1 MWSNHNWHATHGH
14 WPPARRVLQWRR
26 AQSRPKGAPPPQH
39 GTNALASIFPPSA
52 LDAQWHFQIWPIK
65 RGVKSNVGNGMACTD
80 KGHHVWAEQT
90 CMGCTAQNQ
99 PHVWL
104 CGQFK
109 RGVACTLEPHHLQ
122 SRLKA
127 ALDVPNT
134 TMHQLHAWWAH
145 VFGLDPKT
153 DAHKPANHCMPTPQK
168 NPPVKNQ
175 IN

>member
-1 MWSNHNWHATHGH
+1 MPHTAIGPQPEGCCNGAAHRAAQKGRHPHSMAQMH
-14 WPPARRVLQWRR
+14 WPAFF
-26 AQSRPKGAPPPQH
+26 H
-39 GTNALASIFPPSA
+39 HSA

-90 CMGCTAQNQ
+90 CMGCTGQNQ

-109 RGVACTLEPHHLQ
+109 RGVACTLEPHQLQ

-153 DAHKPANHCMPTPQK
+153 DAHKPANHCMPTPQE